1 MTHFLADHGDTL
13 ADNGYPL
20 IPIKPGD
27 KVPGHWTGS
36 AWSNMPKW
44 QRFCTAQPAQAELE
58 QWQAW
63 PDAGIGIPCGLV
75 VGIDIDVMDAAL
87 AQRIAELARMKLGD
101 TPALRIGQQPKQMLV
116 YRTDTPFQSFDAK
129 PLQVLALGRQ
139 FVAYGI
145 HPGTGKPYHWPT
157 GSLLDCPLDSLPAI
171 TEGQARAWMAE
182 AVRLIP
188 ASMRPRAPDPRPAGT
203 VTVEHEESTPE
214 AVRSALAHVSSN
226 CARDAWIQIGMAI
239 KAGLGEDGADIW
251 HEWSARDYPD
261 YDPKES
267 ETQWRSFRAHGP
279 IGVGTLFQR
288 AQDAGWPGPGP
299 GEYLYAH
306 EKAAAQQPPRFCV
319 KSIIAN
325 ALARQGG
332 VLRSEN
338 DGEFAGDL
346 EFEPQEVEQLVRH
359 TVATRLAA
367 PAPAAPPARRSMP
380 QWLADLAPGNPMRGW
395 MEHCMAC
402 SPKRL
407 PILALAACLPLFGT
421 LAGRRYAGPTN
432 LRTNIYT
439 IGVGLSGAGKNHA
452 LKSIGA
458 TFAALNLP
466 KLIGGSEIASGA
478 AIVST
483 LVKHPSVCFAIDECQ
498 FLLKVM
504 NDGDRAAFNQQQILK
519 VLMEAYSSAGLAYFG
534 TAYANQKEK
543 PTEVIFEPC
552 LSFAGATTPD
562 KMWASFSSANA
573 RDGSLAR
580 FLVFDDPTRGE
591 LVRYPGPGMDDMP
604 EALKDAMLAV
614 HAGAEGHDYAPLDMG
629 GDRGANSHNAYR
641 VPYADHAASDLA
653 WTMRV
658 EADNLIYASNPAH
671 ASFIARLAENAA
683 KLALLKAVTDCPQ
696 RPAITCADLDW
707 GMALA
712 RTCLDNLIAGVDKH
726 VADNEYERD
735 SKRILAIVEA
745 AGAAGL
751 TRNQLTRSTQ
761 SIDSRRRDDI
771 LRSLVEAELIRLDTH
786 GTGPARK
793 SVYYAQ

>member
-36 AWSNMPKW
+36 AWINMPKW
-44 QRFCTAQPAQAELE
+44 QMHALE
-58 QWQAW
+58 PLSPDTLAAWQAW
-63 PDAGIGIPCGLV
+63 PDCGIGIPCGQV

-101 TPALRIGQQPKQMLV
+101 TPALRIGQHPKQMLV
-116 YRTDTPFQSFDAK
+116 YHAPTPFQSFEVK

-145 HPGTGKPYHWPT
+145 HPDTGKPYHWPT
-157 GSLLDCPLDSLPAI
+157 GSLLDCPLDSLPSI
-171 TEGQARAWMAE
+171 TEAQARAWLAE
-182 AVRLIP
+182 AVRLLP
-188 ASMRPRAPDPRPAGT
+188 SHMRAKP
-203 VTVEHEESTPE
+203 TVERTGGGSSGQHEPSTPE
-214 AVRSALAHVSSN
+214 AVRSALAYVSSD
-226 CARDAWIQIGMAI
+226 CGRDQWIHIGMAI
-239 KAGLGEDGADIW
+239 KAGLGEGGCDIW
-251 HEWSARDYPD
+251 HEWSARDYAD
-261 YDPKES
+261 YNAKEADA
-267 ETQWRSFRAHGP
+267 QWRSFRPSGP
-279 IGVGTLFQR
+279 IGVGTLFAA
-288 AQDAGWPGPGP
+288 AQDGGWPGPGP
-299 GEYLYAH
+299 GEFLYAH
-306 EKAAAQQPPRFCV
+306 EKEAASGPPRFDI
-319 KSIIAN
+319 KSIIAT

-367 PAPAAPPARRSMP
+367 PAPAAPPARRSIP

-483 LVKHPSVCFAIDECQ
+483 LVKHPSVCFTIDECQ

-604 EALKDAMLAV
+604 ETLKDAMLAV

-696 RPAITCADLDW
+696 RPAITCADLEW

-735 SKRILAIVEA
+735 SKRVQAIIED
-745 AGAAGL
+745 AGAGGITKYHL
-751 TRNQLTRSTQ
+751 TRATRSLDT
-761 SIDSRRRDDI
+761 RRRDDI
-771 LRSLVEAELIRLDTH
+771 LRSLVEAELIRHDSH